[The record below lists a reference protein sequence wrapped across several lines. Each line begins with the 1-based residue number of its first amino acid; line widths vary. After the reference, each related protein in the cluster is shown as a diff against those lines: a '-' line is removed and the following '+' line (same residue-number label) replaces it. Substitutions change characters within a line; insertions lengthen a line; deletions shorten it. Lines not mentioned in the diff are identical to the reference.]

1 MNYSIFS
8 TLARTAIQKA
18 HTLATQ
24 GMYIAIEPQLMMVA
38 IVQVDKDLVFYL
50 LNHMGVD
57 RNQFC
62 MSVGE
67 SVSAIPN
74 TPNSV
79 PDISATLQQVF
90 EKSTTIATRRNSNFV
105 TLEHIVAAFRETDNA
120 VSAIM
125 ERFGITKEKIN
136 LALNAY
142 GNSGS
147 QAQTTDSTDNHT
159 ESRTENAPLRHL
171 NKYAQN
177 LHASAENGDI
187 EPAIGRDIEIRR
199 ALQIL
204 TRKSK
209 NNPILVGPPGTGKT
223 AIIEGLAHRILR
235 GDVPEEMRS
244 LRLYALDF
252 TLLVAGASMQG
263 EFEERLTK
271 IIDEVKADPNIV
283 LFIDEIHLLI
293 GAGQSHGAMDAANIL
308 KPALARG
315 EIKVIGA
322 TTNEEYRKY
331 VESDKAFARR
341 FQKVIVDEPD
351 LESSITIMRGIKSR
365 YESHHRIKILDEA
378 VVAAVHLS
386 HRYITDRFL
395 PDKAIDLIDEAASR
409 MRVEHTSVPQEL
421 DDLTRLIRN
430 KEMEKESLLQ
440 DEFEHDLSELEHEI
454 TNLKEQERTMYA
466 KWQNER
472 NHLEQIHRLREQK
485 ETLETQREN
494 ERAIGHYTE
503 AVALEHQI
511 SSINQALEQQ
521 LNEIEEDSS
530 LLKYALDEDDIRR
543 VVTLWTG
550 IPVEK
555 LKEDDTTK
563 LLHLEDI
570 LTNTIKGQ
578 DEAVR
583 VVSNAIRRNRMGF
596 SDANKPIASFLFLGT
611 TGVGKTELAK
621 AIAEYLFNS
630 RDMIVRIDMSEYQQ
644 EHSVS
649 RLFGAPPGYVGY
661 DQGGQLTEAVR
672 RKPYSVV
679 LLDEIEKAHSKV
691 FETFLQVLDDG
702 RMTDGQGNLVDFR
715 NTIIVM
721 TSNFGANVLANHF
734 LNPDS
739 TTDEEML
746 KTQLLSML
754 KERISPEFVNRLN
767 DIVLFRPLTM
777 QIITDIAKLQLANLK
792 NSMATRGVNII
803 FDDGVAL
810 KIAEFGYAP
819 EYGARPI
826 KRAIEEHIVNNLT
839 LKFLTSE
846 ISQDLPI
853 QISIENNDLK
863 FHNRIEF

>member
-1 MNYSIFS
+1 MNFSNFS

-24 GMYIAIEPQLMMVA
+24 GMCAAIEPQHMMVA

-62 MSVGE
+62 ISVGE
-67 SVSAIPN
+67 AVSALSSTTSAAPN
-74 TPNSV
+74 VSNS
-79 PDISATLQQVF
+79 LQQVF
-90 EKSTTIATRRNSNFV
+90 EKSTSIATRRNSSYV
-105 TLEHIVAAFRETDNA
+105 TLEHIFAAFYETNNA
-120 VSAIM
+120 IKGIM
-125 ERFGITKEKIN
+125 QQHGITKEKIN
-136 LALNAY
+136 LALDAY

-147 QAQTTDSTDNHT
+147 QAQPPVASTQ
-159 ESRTENAPLRHL
+159 EGENRSENTRYRHL
-171 NKYAQN
+171 KKYAQN
-177 LHASAENGDI
+177 LNKLAENGEI

-209 NNPILVGPPGTGKT
+209 NNPIFVGPPGTGKT
-223 AIIEGLAHRILR
+223 AIVEGLAHRILR
-235 GDVPEEMRS
+235 GDVPEEMRA

-271 IIDEVKADPNIV
+271 IIDEVKSDPNIV

-351 LESSITIMRGIKSR
+351 IESSITIMRGIKSR

-386 HRYITDRFL
+386 QRYITDRFL

-421 DDLTRLIRN
+421 DDLTRLIRT

-440 DEFEHDLSELEHEI
+440 DDFEHDLTNLEHEI

-472 NHLEQIHRLREQK
+472 RHLEQIHRLREQK
-485 ETLETQREN
+485 ENLETQRET
-494 ERAIGHYTE
+494 ERSIGHYSE
-503 AVALEHQI
+503 AVAIEHQI
-511 SSINQALEQQ
+511 SVIERSLEQKIG
-521 LNEIEEDSS
+521 EIEEESS

-543 VVTLWTG
+543 VITLWTG

-555 LKEDDTTK
+555 LKEDDSTK
-563 LLHLEDI
+563 LLHLEQI
-570 LTNTIKGQ
+570 LTNTVKGQ
-578 DEAVR
+578 EEAVH

-621 AIAEYLFNS
+621 AIADYLFNS

-702 RMTDGQGNLVDFR
+702 RMTDGQGNVVDFR
-715 NTIIVM
+715 NTIIIM
-721 TSNFGANVLANHF
+721 TSNFGANILAEYF
-734 LNPDS
+734 LESSEVEQN
-739 TTDEEML
+739 EEELKERLLGML
-746 KTQLLSML
+746 KQ
-754 KERISPEFVNRLN
+754 RISPEFVNRLN

-777 QIITDIAKLQLANLK
+777 QIIKDITNLQLSKLAK
-792 NSMATRGVNII
+792 SMANRGIDVI
-803 FDDGVAL
+803 FDEDVTQ
-810 KIAEFGYAP
+810 KIAEIGYAP

-826 KRAIEEHIVNNLT
+826 KRAVEEHIVNKLT
-839 LKFLTSE
+839 LKFLTGE
-846 ISQDLPI
+846 INQNQPI
-853 QISIENNDLK
+853 QISIENNELK
-863 FHNRIEF
+863 ILNRI

>member
-1 MNYSIFS
+1 MNYSNFS

-18 HTLATQ
+18 HALATQ
-24 GMYIAIEPQLMMVA
+24 GMYIAIEPQLMLVA
-38 IVQVDKDLVFYL
+38 IVQVDRDLVFYL

-57 RNQFC
+57 RNLFC
-62 MSVGE
+62 TSVGE
-67 SVSAIPN
+67 SVSTIPN
-74 TPNSV
+74 DPNSV
-79 PDISATLQQVF
+79 PNISSSLQQVF
-90 EKSTTIATRRNSNFV
+90 EKSSAIASRRNSNFV
-105 TLEHIVAAFRETDNA
+105 TLEHIFAAFRETNNTVCD
-120 VSAIM
+120 IM
-125 ERFGITKEKIN
+125 QHYGITKEKIN
-136 LALNAY
+136 LALDAY

-147 QAQTTDSTDNHT
+147 QAQTTNPSSNQTAN
-159 ESRTENAPLRHL
+159 RAENARLRHL
-171 NKYAQN
+171 KKYAQDF
-177 LHASAENGDI
+177 HAQAENGEI
-187 EPAIGRDIEIRR
+187 EPAIGRDVEIRR

-223 AIIEGLAHRILR
+223 AIVEGLAHRILR
-235 GDVPEEMRS
+235 GDVPDEMRS

-263 EFEERLTK
+263 EFEERITK
-271 IIDEVKADPNIV
+271 IIEEVKSDPNIV

-351 LESSITIMRGIKSR
+351 LESSVTIMRGIKSR

-472 NHLEQIHRLREQK
+472 THLERIHRLRVQK

-494 ERAIGHYTE
+494 ERAIGHYSE

-511 SSINQALEQQ
+511 SSTNQALEQQ
-521 LNEIEEDSS
+521 MNEIEEDSS

-563 LLHLEDI
+563 LLNLEDI
-570 LTNTIKGQ
+570 LTNTVKGQ

-679 LLDEIEKAHSKV
+679 LLDEIEKAHGKV

-715 NTIIVM
+715 NTIIIM
-721 TSNFGANVLANHF
+721 TSNFGANVLADHF
-734 LNPDS
+734 LTPGS

-754 KERISPEFVNRLN
+754 KEQISPEFVNRLN
-767 DIVLFRPLTM
+767 DIVLFRPLTKP
-777 QIITDIAKLQLANLK
+777 IITDIAKLQLANLK
-792 NSMATRGVNII
+792 SSMATREVNIN
-803 FDDGVAL
+803 FDDDVAL
-810 KIAEFGYAP
+810 KIAELGYAP

-839 LKFLTSE
+839 LKFLTGE
-846 ISQDLPI
+846 IKQNQQI
-853 QISIENNDLK
+853 QISIENNELK
-863 FHNRIEF
+863 FQNRN

>member
-1 MNYSIFS
+1 MNYSNFS

-18 HTLATQ
+18 HALATQ
-24 GMYIAIEPQLMMVA
+24 GTYIAIEPQLMLVA
-38 IVQVDKDLVFYL
+38 IVQVDRDLVFYL

-57 RNQFC
+57 RNLFC
-62 MSVGE
+62 TSVGE
-67 SVSAIPN
+67 SVSTIPN
-74 TPNSV
+74 DPNSV
-79 PDISATLQQVF
+79 PNISSSLQQVF
-90 EKSTTIATRRNSNFV
+90 EKSSAIASRRNSNFV
-105 TLEHIVAAFRETDNA
+105 TLEHIFAAFRETNNTVCD
-120 VSAIM
+120 IM
-125 ERFGITKEKIN
+125 QHYGITKEKIN
-136 LALNAY
+136 LALDAY

-147 QAQTTDSTDNHT
+147 QAQTTNPSSNQTAN
-159 ESRTENAPLRHL
+159 RAENARLRHL
-171 NKYAQN
+171 KKYAQDF
-177 LHASAENGDI
+177 HAQAENGEI
-187 EPAIGRDIEIRR
+187 EPAIGRDVEIRR

-223 AIIEGLAHRILR
+223 AIVEGLAHRILR
-235 GDVPEEMRS
+235 GDVPDEMRS

-271 IIDEVKADPNIV
+271 IIEEVKSDPNIV

-351 LESSITIMRGIKSR
+351 LESSVTIMRGIKSR

-472 NHLEQIHRLREQK
+472 THLERIHRLRVQK
-485 ETLETQREN
+485 ETLEIQREN
-494 ERAIGHYTE
+494 ERAIGHYSE

-511 SSINQALEQQ
+511 SSTNQALEQQ
-521 LNEIEEDSS
+521 MNEIEEDSS

-563 LLHLEDI
+563 LLNLEDI
-570 LTNTIKGQ
+570 LTNTVKGQ

-679 LLDEIEKAHSKV
+679 LLDEIEKAHGKV
-691 FETFLQVLDDG
+691 FETFLRVLDDG

-715 NTIIVM
+715 NTIIIM
-721 TSNFGANVLANHF
+721 TSNFGANVLADHF
-734 LNPDS
+734 LTPGS

-754 KERISPEFVNRLN
+754 KEQISPEFVNRLN
-767 DIVLFRPLTM
+767 DIVLFRPLTKP
-777 QIITDIAKLQLANLK
+777 IITDIAKLQLANLK
-792 NSMATRGVNII
+792 SSMATREVNIN
-803 FDDGVAL
+803 FDDDVAL
-810 KIAEFGYAP
+810 KIAELGYAP

-839 LKFLTSE
+839 LKFLTGE
-846 ISQDLPI
+846 IKQNQQI
-853 QISIENNDLK
+853 QISIENNELK
-863 FHNRIEF
+863 FQNRN

>member
-1 MNYSIFS
+1 MNYSNFS

-18 HTLATQ
+18 HALATQ
-24 GMYIAIEPQLMMVA
+24 GMYIAIEPQLMLVA
-38 IVQVDKDLVFYL
+38 IVQVDRDLVFYL

-57 RNQFC
+57 RNLFC
-62 MSVGE
+62 TSVGE
-67 SVSAIPN
+67 SVSTIPN
-74 TPNSV
+74 DPNSV
-79 PDISATLQQVF
+79 PNISSSLQQVF
-90 EKSTTIATRRNSNFV
+90 EKSSAIASRRNSNFV
-105 TLEHIVAAFRETDNA
+105 TLEHIFAAFRETNNTVCD
-120 VSAIM
+120 IM
-125 ERFGITKEKIN
+125 QHYGITKEKIN
-136 LALNAY
+136 LALDAY

-147 QAQTTDSTDNHT
+147 QAQTTNPSSNQTAN
-159 ESRTENAPLRHL
+159 RAENVRLRHL
-171 NKYAQN
+171 KKYAQDF
-177 LHASAENGDI
+177 HAQAENGEI
-187 EPAIGRDIEIRR
+187 EPAIGRDVEIRR

-223 AIIEGLAHRILR
+223 AIVEGLAHRILR
-235 GDVPEEMRS
+235 GDVPDEMRS

-252 TLLVAGASMQG
+252 TLLVAGANMQG

-271 IIDEVKADPNIV
+271 IIEEVKSDPNIV

-351 LESSITIMRGIKSR
+351 LESSVTIMRGIKSR

-472 NHLEQIHRLREQK
+472 THLERIHRLRVQK

-494 ERAIGHYTE
+494 ERAIGHYSE

-521 LNEIEEDSS
+521 MNEIEEDSS

-563 LLHLEDI
+563 LLNLEDI
-570 LTNTIKGQ
+570 LTNTVKGQ

-679 LLDEIEKAHSKV
+679 LLDEIEKAHGKV

-715 NTIIVM
+715 NTIIIM
-721 TSNFGANVLANHF
+721 TSNFGANVLADHF
-734 LNPDS
+734 LTPGS

-754 KERISPEFVNRLN
+754 KEQISPEFVNRLN
-767 DIVLFRPLTM
+767 DIVLFRPLTKP
-777 QIITDIAKLQLANLK
+777 IITDIAKLQLANLK
-792 NSMATRGVNII
+792 SSMATREVNIN
-803 FDDGVAL
+803 FDDDVAL
-810 KIAEFGYAP
+810 KIAELGYAP

-839 LKFLTSE
+839 LKFLTGE
-846 ISQDLPI
+846 IKQNQQI
-853 QISIENNDLK
+853 QISIENNELK
-863 FHNRIEF
+863 FQNRN

>member
-1 MNYSIFS
+1 M
-8 TLARTAIQKA
+8 
-18 HTLATQ
+18 
-24 GMYIAIEPQLMMVA
+24 
-38 IVQVDKDLVFYL
+38 
-50 LNHMGVD
+50 
-57 RNQFC
+57 
-62 MSVGE
+62 
-67 SVSAIPN
+67 
-74 TPNSV
+74 
-79 PDISATLQQVF
+79 
-90 EKSTTIATRRNSNFV
+90 
-105 TLEHIVAAFRETDNA
+105 
-120 VSAIM
+120 
-125 ERFGITKEKIN
+125 
-136 LALNAY
+136 
-142 GNSGS
+142 
-147 QAQTTDSTDNHT
+147 
-159 ESRTENAPLRHL
+159 
-171 NKYAQN
+171 
-177 LHASAENGDI
+177 
-187 EPAIGRDIEIRR
+187 
-199 ALQIL
+199 
-204 TRKSK
+204 
-209 NNPILVGPPGTGKT
+209 
-223 AIIEGLAHRILR
+223 
-235 GDVPEEMRS
+235 
-244 LRLYALDF
+244 
-252 TLLVAGASMQG
+252 
-263 EFEERLTK
+263 TK
-271 IIDEVKADPNIV
+271 IIDEVKSDPNIV

-351 LESSITIMRGIKSR
+351 IESSITIMRGIKSR

-386 HRYITDRFL
+386 QRYITDRFL

-421 DDLTRLIRN
+421 DDLTRLIRT

-440 DEFEHDLSELEHEI
+440 DDFEHDLTNLEHEI

-472 NHLEQIHRLREQK
+472 RHLEQIHRLREQK
-485 ETLETQREN
+485 ENLETQRET
-494 ERAIGHYTE
+494 ERSIGHYSE
-503 AVALEHQI
+503 AVAIEHQI
-511 SSINQALEQQ
+511 SVIERSLEQKIG
-521 LNEIEEDSS
+521 EIEEESS

-543 VVTLWTG
+543 VITLWTG

-555 LKEDDTTK
+555 LKEDDSTK
-563 LLHLEDI
+563 LLHLEQI
-570 LTNTIKGQ
+570 LTDTVKGQ
-578 DEAVR
+578 EEAVH

-621 AIAEYLFNS
+621 AIADYLFNS

-702 RMTDGQGNLVDFR
+702 RMTDGQGNVVDFR
-715 NTIIVM
+715 NTIIIM
-721 TSNFGANVLANHF
+721 TSNFGANILAEYF
-734 LNPDS
+734 LESSEVEQN
-739 TTDEEML
+739 EEELKERLLGML
-746 KTQLLSML
+746 KQ
-754 KERISPEFVNRLN
+754 RISPEFVNRLN

-777 QIITDIAKLQLANLK
+777 QIIKDITNLQLSKLAK
-792 NSMATRGVNII
+792 SMANRGIDVI
-803 FDDGVAL
+803 FDEDVTQ
-810 KIAEFGYAP
+810 KIAEIGYAP

-826 KRAIEEHIVNNLT
+826 KRAIEEQIINNLT
-839 LKFLTSE
+839 LRFLSGE
-846 ISQDLPI
+846 LKQSMPINIST
-853 QISIENNDLK
+853 ENNELK
-863 FHNRIEF
+863 FQNLNC

>member
-1 MNYSIFS
+1 MNYSNFS

-18 HTLATQ
+18 HALATQ
-24 GMYIAIEPQLMMVA
+24 GMYIAIEPQLMLVA
-38 IVQVDKDLVFYL
+38 IVQVDRDLVFYL

-57 RNQFC
+57 RNLFC
-62 MSVGE
+62 TSVGE
-67 SVSAIPN
+67 SVSTIPN
-74 TPNSV
+74 DPNSV
-79 PDISATLQQVF
+79 PNISSSLQQVF
-90 EKSTTIATRRNSNFV
+90 EKSSAIASRRNSNFV
-105 TLEHIVAAFRETDNA
+105 TLEHIFAAFRETNNTVCD
-120 VSAIM
+120 IM
-125 ERFGITKEKIN
+125 QHYGITNEKIN
-136 LALNAY
+136 LALDAY

-147 QAQTTDSTDNHT
+147 QAQTTNPSSNQTAN
-159 ESRTENAPLRHL
+159 RAENARLRHL
-171 NKYAQN
+171 KKYAQDF
-177 LHASAENGDI
+177 HAQAENGEI
-187 EPAIGRDIEIRR
+187 EPAIGRDVEIRR

-223 AIIEGLAHRILR
+223 AIVEGLAHRILR
-235 GDVPEEMRS
+235 GDVPDEMRS

-271 IIDEVKADPNIV
+271 IIEEVKSDPNIV

-351 LESSITIMRGIKSR
+351 LESSVTIMRGIKSR

-472 NHLEQIHRLREQK
+472 THLERIHRLRVQK

-494 ERAIGHYTE
+494 ERAIGHYSE

-511 SSINQALEQQ
+511 SSTNQALEQQ
-521 LNEIEEDSS
+521 MNEIEEDSS

-563 LLHLEDI
+563 LLNLEDI
-570 LTNTIKGQ
+570 LTNTVKGQ

-679 LLDEIEKAHSKV
+679 LLDEIEKAHGKV

-715 NTIIVM
+715 NTIIIM
-721 TSNFGANVLANHF
+721 TSNFGANVLADHF
-734 LNPDS
+734 LTPGS

-754 KERISPEFVNRLN
+754 KEQISPEFVNRLN
-767 DIVLFRPLTM
+767 DIVLFRPLTKP
-777 QIITDIAKLQLANLK
+777 IITDIAKLQLANLK
-792 NSMATRGVNII
+792 SSMATREVNIN
-803 FDDGVAL
+803 FDDDVAL
-810 KIAEFGYAP
+810 KIAELGYAP

-839 LKFLTSE
+839 LKFLTGE
-846 ISQDLPI
+846 IKQNQQI
-853 QISIENNDLK
+853 QISIENNELK
-863 FHNRIEF
+863 FQNRN

>member
-1 MNYSIFS
+1 MNYSNFS

-18 HTLATQ
+18 YALATQ
-24 GMYIAIEPQLMMVA
+24 GMYIAIEPQLMLVA
-38 IVQVDKDLVFYL
+38 IVQVDRDLVFYL

-57 RNQFC
+57 RNLFC
-62 MSVGE
+62 TSVGE
-67 SVSAIPN
+67 SVSTIPN
-74 TPNSV
+74 DSNSV
-79 PDISATLQQVF
+79 PNISSSLQQVF
-90 EKSTTIATRRNSNFV
+90 EKSSAIASRRNSNFV
-105 TLEHIVAAFRETDNA
+105 TLEHIFAAFRETNNTVCD
-120 VSAIM
+120 IM
-125 ERFGITKEKIN
+125 QHYGITKEKIN
-136 LALNAY
+136 LALDAY

-147 QAQTTDSTDNHT
+147 QAQTTNPSSNQTAN
-159 ESRTENAPLRHL
+159 RAENARLRHL
-171 NKYAQN
+171 KKYAQDF
-177 LHASAENGDI
+177 HAQAENGEI
-187 EPAIGRDIEIRR
+187 EPAIGRDVEIRR

-223 AIIEGLAHRILR
+223 AIVEGLAHRILR
-235 GDVPEEMRS
+235 GDVPDEMRS

-271 IIDEVKADPNIV
+271 IIEEVKSDPNIV

-351 LESSITIMRGIKSR
+351 LESSVTIMRGIKSR

-472 NHLEQIHRLREQK
+472 THLERIHRLRVQK
-485 ETLETQREN
+485 ETLEIQREN
-494 ERAIGHYTE
+494 ERAIGHYSE

-511 SSINQALEQQ
+511 SSTNQALEQQ
-521 LNEIEEDSS
+521 MNEIEEDSS

-563 LLHLEDI
+563 LLNLEDI
-570 LTNTIKGQ
+570 LTNTVKGQ

-679 LLDEIEKAHSKV
+679 LLDEIEKAHGKV

-715 NTIIVM
+715 NTIIIM
-721 TSNFGANVLANHF
+721 TSNFGANVLADHF
-734 LNPDS
+734 LTPGS
-739 TTDEEML
+739 TTDEEIL

-754 KERISPEFVNRLN
+754 KEQISPEFVNRLN
-767 DIVLFRPLTM
+767 DIVLFRPLTKP
-777 QIITDIAKLQLANLK
+777 IITDIAKLQLANLK
-792 NSMATRGVNII
+792 SSMATREVNIN
-803 FDDGVAL
+803 FDDDVAL
-810 KIAEFGYAP
+810 KIAELGYAP

-839 LKFLTSE
+839 LKFLTGE
-846 ISQDLPI
+846 IKQNQQI
-853 QISIENNDLK
+853 QISIENNELK
-863 FHNRIEF
+863 FQNRN

>member
-1 MNYSIFS
+1 MNYSNFS

-18 HTLATQ
+18 HALATQ
-24 GMYIAIEPQLMMVA
+24 GMYIAIEPQLMLVA
-38 IVQVDKDLVFYL
+38 IVQVDRDLVFYL

-57 RNQFC
+57 RNLFC
-62 MSVGE
+62 TSVGE
-67 SVSAIPN
+67 SVSTIPN
-74 TPNSV
+74 DPNSV
-79 PDISATLQQVF
+79 PNISSSLQQVF
-90 EKSTTIATRRNSNFV
+90 EKSSAIASRRNSNFV
-105 TLEHIVAAFRETDNA
+105 TLEHIFAAFRETNNTVCD
-120 VSAIM
+120 IM
-125 ERFGITKEKIN
+125 QHYGITKEKIN
-136 LALNAY
+136 LALDAY

-147 QAQTTDSTDNHT
+147 QAQTTNPSSNQTAN
-159 ESRTENAPLRHL
+159 RAENARLRHL
-171 NKYAQN
+171 KKYAQDF
-177 LHASAENGDI
+177 HAQAENGEI
-187 EPAIGRDIEIRR
+187 EPAIGRDVEIRR

-223 AIIEGLAHRILR
+223 AIVEGLAHRILR
-235 GDVPEEMRS
+235 GDVPDEMRS

-271 IIDEVKADPNIV
+271 IIEEVKSDPNIV

-351 LESSITIMRGIKSR
+351 LESSVTIMRGIKSR

-472 NHLEQIHRLREQK
+472 THLERIHRLRVQK

-494 ERAIGHYTE
+494 ERAIGHYSE

-511 SSINQALEQQ
+511 SSTNQALEQQ
-521 LNEIEEDSS
+521 MNEIEEDSS

-563 LLHLEDI
+563 LLNLEDI
-570 LTNTIKGQ
+570 LTNTVKGQ

-679 LLDEIEKAHSKV
+679 LLDEIEKAHGKV

-715 NTIIVM
+715 NTIIIM
-721 TSNFGANVLANHF
+721 TSNFGANVLADHF
-734 LNPDS
+734 LPPGS

-754 KERISPEFVNRLN
+754 KEQISPEFVNRLN
-767 DIVLFRPLTM
+767 DIVLFRPLTKP
-777 QIITDIAKLQLANLK
+777 IITDIAKLQLANLK
-792 NSMATRGVNII
+792 SSMATREVNIN
-803 FDDGVAL
+803 FDDDVAL
-810 KIAEFGYAP
+810 KIAELGYAP

-839 LKFLTSE
+839 LKFLTGE
-846 ISQDLPI
+846 IKQNQQI
-853 QISIENNDLK
+853 QISIENNELK
-863 FHNRIEF
+863 FQNRN

>member
-1 MNYSIFS
+1 MNYSNFS

-18 HTLATQ
+18 HALATQ
-24 GMYIAIEPQLMMVA
+24 GMYIAIEPQLMLVA
-38 IVQVDKDLVFYL
+38 IVQVDRDLVFYL

-57 RNQFC
+57 RNLFC
-62 MSVGE
+62 TSVGE
-67 SVSAIPN
+67 SVSTIPN
-74 TPNSV
+74 DPNSV
-79 PDISATLQQVF
+79 PNISSSLQQVF
-90 EKSTTIATRRNSNFV
+90 EKSSAIASRRNSNFV
-105 TLEHIVAAFRETDNA
+105 TLEHIFAAFRETNNTVCD
-120 VSAIM
+120 IM
-125 ERFGITKEKIN
+125 QHYGITNEKIN
-136 LALNAY
+136 LALDAY

-147 QAQTTDSTDNHT
+147 QAQTTNPSSNQTANGA
-159 ESRTENAPLRHL
+159 ENARLRHL
-171 NKYAQN
+171 KKYAQDF
-177 LHASAENGDI
+177 HAQAENGEI
-187 EPAIGRDIEIRR
+187 EPAIGRDVEIRR

-223 AIIEGLAHRILR
+223 AIVEGLAHRILR
-235 GDVPEEMRS
+235 GDVPDEMRS

-271 IIDEVKADPNIV
+271 IIEEVKSDPNIV

-351 LESSITIMRGIKSR
+351 LESSVTIMRGIKSR

-409 MRVEHTSVPQEL
+409 MRVEHTSIPQEL

-472 NHLEQIHRLREQK
+472 THLERIHRLRVQK

-494 ERAIGHYTE
+494 ERAIGHYSE

-511 SSINQALEQQ
+511 SSTNQALEQQ
-521 LNEIEEDSS
+521 MNEIEEDSS

-563 LLHLEDI
+563 LLNLEDI
-570 LTNTIKGQ
+570 LTNTVKGQ

-679 LLDEIEKAHSKV
+679 LLDEIEKAHGKV

-715 NTIIVM
+715 NTIIIM
-721 TSNFGANVLANHF
+721 TSNFGANVLADHF
-734 LNPDS
+734 LTPGS

-754 KERISPEFVNRLN
+754 KEQISPEFVNRLN
-767 DIVLFRPLTM
+767 DIVLFRPLTKP
-777 QIITDIAKLQLANLK
+777 IITDIAKLQLANLK
-792 NSMATRGVNII
+792 SSMATREVNIN
-803 FDDGVAL
+803 FDDDVAL
-810 KIAEFGYAP
+810 KIAELGYAP

-839 LKFLTSE
+839 LKFLTGE
-846 ISQDLPI
+846 IKQNQQI
-853 QISIENNDLK
+853 QISIENNELK
-863 FHNRIEF
+863 FQNRN

>member
-1 MNYSIFS
+1 MNYSNFS

-24 GMYIAIEPQLMMVA
+24 GMYIAIEPQLMLVA
-38 IVQVDKDLVFYL
+38 IVQVDRDLVFYL

-57 RNQFC
+57 RNLFC
-62 MSVGE
+62 TSVGE
-67 SVSAIPN
+67 SVSTIPN
-74 TPNSV
+74 DPNSV
-79 PDISATLQQVF
+79 PNISSSLQQVF
-90 EKSTTIATRRNSNFV
+90 EKSSAIASRRNSNFV
-105 TLEHIVAAFRETDNA
+105 TLEHIFAAFRETNNTVCD
-120 VSAIM
+120 IM
-125 ERFGITKEKIN
+125 QHYGITKEKIN
-136 LALNAY
+136 LALDAY

-147 QAQTTDSTDNHT
+147 QAQTTNPSSNQTAN
-159 ESRTENAPLRHL
+159 RAENARLRHL
-171 NKYAQN
+171 KKYAQDF
-177 LHASAENGDI
+177 HAQAENGEI
-187 EPAIGRDIEIRR
+187 EPAIGRDVEIRR

-223 AIIEGLAHRILR
+223 AIVEGLAHRILR
-235 GDVPEEMRS
+235 GDVPDEMRS

-271 IIDEVKADPNIV
+271 IIEEVKSDPNIV

-351 LESSITIMRGIKSR
+351 LESSVTIMRGIKSR

-472 NHLEQIHRLREQK
+472 THLERIHRLRVQK

-494 ERAIGHYTE
+494 ERAIGHYSE

-511 SSINQALEQQ
+511 SSTNQALEQQ
-521 LNEIEEDSS
+521 MNEIEEDSS

-563 LLHLEDI
+563 LLNLEDI
-570 LTNTIKGQ
+570 LTNTVKGQ

-679 LLDEIEKAHSKV
+679 LLDEIEKAHGKV

-715 NTIIVM
+715 NTIIIM
-721 TSNFGANVLANHF
+721 TSNFGANVLADHF
-734 LNPDS
+734 LPPGS

-746 KTQLLSML
+746 KTQLLTML
-754 KERISPEFVNRLN
+754 KEQISPEFVNRLN
-767 DIVLFRPLTM
+767 DIVLFRPLTKP
-777 QIITDIAKLQLANLK
+777 IITDIAKLQLANLK
-792 NSMATRGVNII
+792 SSMATREVNIN
-803 FDDGVAL
+803 FDDDVAL
-810 KIAEFGYAP
+810 KIAELGYAP

-839 LKFLTSE
+839 LKFLTGE
-846 ISQDLPI
+846 IKQNQQI
-853 QISIENNDLK
+853 QISIENNELK
-863 FHNRIEF
+863 FQNRN

>member
-1 MNYSIFS
+1 MNYSNFS
-8 TLARTAIQKA
+8 TLAKTAIQKA
-18 HTLATQ
+18 HALATQ

-67 SVSAIPN
+67 STSTIPN
-74 TPNSV
+74 TPNTV

-90 EKSTTIATRRNSNFV
+90 EKSIIIANRRNSNFV
-105 TLEHIVAAFRETDNA
+105 TLEHIFAAFYETNNA
-120 VSAIM
+120 IKSIM
-125 ERFGITKEKIN
+125 QQHGITKEKIN
-136 LALNAY
+136 LALDAY

-147 QAQTTDSTDNHT
+147 QAQAPDT
-159 ESRTENAPLRHL
+159 NAHEAEDTNNRHRYL
-171 NKYAQN
+171 KKYAQN
-177 LHASAENGDI
+177 LNKLAENGEI
-187 EPAIGRDIEIRR
+187 EPTIGRDVEIRR

-223 AIIEGLAHRILR
+223 AIVEGLAHRILR

-271 IIDEVKADPNIV
+271 IIDEVKSDPNIV

-351 LESSITIMRGIKSR
+351 VESSITILRGIKSR

-386 HRYITDRFL
+386 QRYITDRFL

-421 DDLTRLIRN
+421 DDLTRLIRT

-440 DEFEHDLSELEHEI
+440 DDYDHDLSELENEI

-472 NHLEQIHRLREQK
+472 RHLEQIHRLREQK
-485 ETLETQREN
+485 ENLETQREA
-494 ERAIGHYTE
+494 ERSIGHYSE
-503 AVALEHQI
+503 AVAIEHQI
-511 SSINQALEQQ
+511 SVVERSLEQKI
-521 LNEIEEDSS
+521 NEIEEESS

-555 LKEDDTTK
+555 LKEDDSTK
-563 LLHLEDI
+563 LLHLEQI
-570 LTNTIKGQ
+570 LTNTVKGQ
-578 DEAVR
+578 EEAVR

-721 TSNFGANVLANHF
+721 TSNFGANVLAEHF
-734 LNPDS
+734 LESNEVEMNED
-739 TTDEEML
+739 TLKEQLLGML
-746 KTQLLSML
+746 KQ
-754 KERISPEFVNRLN
+754 RISPEFVNRLN
-767 DIVLFRPLTM
+767 DIVLFRPLTK
-777 QIITDIAKLQLANLK
+777 QIITDIAKLQLSNFIK
-792 NSMATRGVNII
+792 NTTSRGIKI
-803 FDDGVAL
+803 TCEDEVAV
-810 KIAEFGYAP
+810 KIAEIGYAP

-826 KRAIEEHIVNNLT
+826 KRAIEEHIINSLT
-839 LKFLTSE
+839 LKFLSGE
-846 ISQDLPI
+846 LNQALPI
-853 QISIENNDLK
+853 NISIENNELK
-863 FHNRIEF
+863 FQNLN

>member
-1 MNYSIFS
+1 MNYSNFS

-18 HTLATQ
+18 HALATQ
-24 GMYIAIEPQLMMVA
+24 GMYIAIEPQLMLVA
-38 IVQVDKDLVFYL
+38 IVQVDRDLVFYL

-57 RNQFC
+57 RNLFC
-62 MSVGE
+62 TSVGE
-67 SVSAIPN
+67 SVSTIPN
-74 TPNSV
+74 DPNSV
-79 PDISATLQQVF
+79 PNISSSLQQVF
-90 EKSTTIATRRNSNFV
+90 EKSSAIASRRNSNFV
-105 TLEHIVAAFRETDNA
+105 TLEHIFAAFRETNNTVCD
-120 VSAIM
+120 IM
-125 ERFGITKEKIN
+125 QHYGITKEKIN
-136 LALNAY
+136 LALDAY

-147 QAQTTDSTDNHT
+147 QAQTTNPSSNQTAN
-159 ESRTENAPLRHL
+159 RAENARLRHL
-171 NKYAQN
+171 KKYAQDF
-177 LHASAENGDI
+177 HAQAENGEI
-187 EPAIGRDIEIRR
+187 EPAIGRDVEIRR

-223 AIIEGLAHRILR
+223 AIVEGLAHRILR
-235 GDVPEEMRS
+235 GDVPDEMRS

-271 IIDEVKADPNIV
+271 IIEEVKSDPNIV

-351 LESSITIMRGIKSR
+351 LESSVTIMRGIKSR

-472 NHLEQIHRLREQK
+472 THLERIHRLRVQK

-494 ERAIGHYTE
+494 ERAIGHYSE

-511 SSINQALEQQ
+511 SSTNQALEQQ
-521 LNEIEEDSS
+521 MNEIEEDSS

-563 LLHLEDI
+563 LLNLEDI
-570 LTNTIKGQ
+570 LTNTVKGQ

-679 LLDEIEKAHSKV
+679 LLDEIEKAHGKV

-715 NTIIVM
+715 NTIIIM
-721 TSNFGANVLANHF
+721 TSNFGANVLADHF
-734 LNPDS
+734 LTPGS

-754 KERISPEFVNRLN
+754 KEQISPEFVNRLN
-767 DIVLFRPLTM
+767 DIVLFRPLTKP
-777 QIITDIAKLQLANLK
+777 IITDIAKLQLANLK
-792 NSMATRGVNII
+792 SSMATREVNIN
-803 FDDGVAL
+803 FDDDVAL
-810 KIAEFGYAP
+810 KIAELGYAP

-839 LKFLTSE
+839 LQFLTGE
-846 ISQDLPI
+846 IKQNQQI
-853 QISIENNDLK
+853 QISIENNELK
-863 FHNRIEF
+863 FQNRN

>member
-1 MNYSIFS
+1 MNYSNFS
-8 TLARTAIQKA
+8 TLAKTAIQKA
-18 HTLATQ
+18 HALATQ

-67 SVSAIPN
+67 STSTIPN
-74 TPNSV
+74 TPNTV

-90 EKSTTIATRRNSNFV
+90 EKSIIIANRRNSNFV
-105 TLEHIVAAFRETDNA
+105 TLEHIFAAFYETNNA
-120 VSAIM
+120 IKSIM
-125 ERFGITKEKIN
+125 QQHGITKEKIN
-136 LALNAY
+136 LALDAY

-147 QAQTTDSTDNHT
+147 QAQAPDT
-159 ESRTENAPLRHL
+159 NAHEAEDTNNRHRYL
-171 NKYAQN
+171 KKYAQN
-177 LHASAENGDI
+177 LNKLAENGEI
-187 EPAIGRDIEIRR
+187 EPTIGRDVEIRR

-223 AIIEGLAHRILR
+223 AIVEGLAHRILR

-271 IIDEVKADPNIV
+271 IIDEVKSDPNIV

-351 LESSITIMRGIKSR
+351 VESSITILRGIKSR

-386 HRYITDRFL
+386 QRYITDRFL

-421 DDLTRLIRN
+421 DDLTRLIRT

-440 DEFEHDLSELEHEI
+440 DDYDHDLSELENEI

-472 NHLEQIHRLREQK
+472 RHLEQIHRLREQK
-485 ETLETQREN
+485 ENLETQREA
-494 ERAIGHYTE
+494 ERSIGHYSE
-503 AVALEHQI
+503 AVAIEHQI
-511 SSINQALEQQ
+511 SVVERSLEQKI
-521 LNEIEEDSS
+521 NEIEEESS

-555 LKEDDTTK
+555 LKEDDSTK
-563 LLHLEDI
+563 LLHLEQI
-570 LTNTIKGQ
+570 LTNTVKGQ
-578 DEAVR
+578 EEAVR

-721 TSNFGANVLANHF
+721 TSNFGANVLAEHF
-734 LNPDS
+734 LESNEVEMN
-739 TTDEEML
+739 EETLKEQLLGML
-746 KTQLLSML
+746 KQ
-754 KERISPEFVNRLN
+754 RISPEFVNRLN
-767 DIVLFRPLTM
+767 DIVLFRPLTK
-777 QIITDIAKLQLANLK
+777 QIITDIAKLQLSNFIK
-792 NSMATRGVNII
+792 NTTSRGIKI
-803 FDDGVAL
+803 TCEDEVAV
-810 KIAEFGYAP
+810 KIAEIGYAP

-826 KRAIEEHIVNNLT
+826 KRAIEEHIINSLT
-839 LKFLTSE
+839 LKFLSGE
-846 ISQDLPI
+846 LNQALPI
-853 QISIENNDLK
+853 NISIENNELK
-863 FHNRIEF
+863 FQNLN

>member
-1 MNYSIFS
+1 MNYSNFS

-18 HTLATQ
+18 HALATQ
-24 GMYIAIEPQLMMVA
+24 GMYIAIEPQLMLVA
-38 IVQVDKDLVFYL
+38 IVQVDRDLVFYL

-57 RNQFC
+57 RNLFC
-62 MSVGE
+62 TSVGE
-67 SVSAIPN
+67 SVSTIPN
-74 TPNSV
+74 DPNSV
-79 PDISATLQQVF
+79 PNISSSLQQVF
-90 EKSTTIATRRNSNFV
+90 EKSSAIASRRNSNFV
-105 TLEHIVAAFRETDNA
+105 TLEHIFAAFRETNNTVCD
-120 VSAIM
+120 IM
-125 ERFGITKEKIN
+125 QHYGITKEKIN
-136 LALNAY
+136 LALDAY

-147 QAQTTDSTDNHT
+147 QAQTTNPSSNQTAN
-159 ESRTENAPLRHL
+159 RAENARLRHL
-171 NKYAQN
+171 KKYAQDF
-177 LHASAENGDI
+177 HAQAENGEI
-187 EPAIGRDIEIRR
+187 EPAIGRDVEIRR

-223 AIIEGLAHRILR
+223 AIVEGLAHRILR
-235 GDVPEEMRS
+235 GDVPDEMRS

-271 IIDEVKADPNIV
+271 IIEEVKSDPNIV

-351 LESSITIMRGIKSR
+351 LESSVTIMRGIKSR

-472 NHLEQIHRLREQK
+472 THLERIHRLRVQK

-494 ERAIGHYTE
+494 ERAIGHYSE

-511 SSINQALEQQ
+511 SSTNQALEQQ
-521 LNEIEEDSS
+521 MNEIEEDSS

-563 LLHLEDI
+563 LLNLEDI
-570 LTNTIKGQ
+570 LTNTVKGQ

-679 LLDEIEKAHSKV
+679 LLDEIEKAHGKV

-715 NTIIVM
+715 NTIIIM
-721 TSNFGANVLANHF
+721 TSNFGANVLADHF
-734 LNPDS
+734 LTPGS

-754 KERISPEFVNRLN
+754 KEQISPEFVNRLN
-767 DIVLFRPLTM
+767 DIVLFRPLTKP
-777 QIITDIAKLQLANLK
+777 IITDIAKLQLANLK
-792 NSMATRGVNII
+792 SSMATREVNIN
-803 FDDGVAL
+803 FDDDVAL
-810 KIAEFGYAP
+810 KIAELGYAP

-839 LKFLTSE
+839 LKFLTGE
-846 ISQDLPI
+846 IKQNQQI
-853 QISIENNDLK
+853 QISIENNELK
-863 FHNRIEF
+863 FQNRN

>member
-1 MNYSIFS
+1 MNYSNFS

-18 HTLATQ
+18 HALATQ
-24 GMYIAIEPQLMMVA
+24 GMYIAIEPQLMLVA
-38 IVQVDKDLVFYL
+38 IVQVDRDLVFYL

-57 RNQFC
+57 RNLFC
-62 MSVGE
+62 TSVGE
-67 SVSAIPN
+67 SVSTIPN
-74 TPNSV
+74 DPNSV
-79 PDISATLQQVF
+79 PNISSSLQQVF
-90 EKSTTIATRRNSNFV
+90 EKSSAIASRRNSNFV
-105 TLEHIVAAFRETDNA
+105 TLEHIFAAFRETNNTVCD
-120 VSAIM
+120 IM
-125 ERFGITKEKIN
+125 QHYGITKEKIN
-136 LALNAY
+136 LALDAY

-147 QAQTTDSTDNHT
+147 QAQTTNPSSNQTAN
-159 ESRTENAPLRHL
+159 RAENARLRHL
-171 NKYAQN
+171 KKYAQDF
-177 LHASAENGDI
+177 HAQAENGEI
-187 EPAIGRDIEIRR
+187 EPAIGRDVEIRR

-223 AIIEGLAHRILR
+223 AIVEGLAHRILR
-235 GDVPEEMRS
+235 GDVPDEMRS
-244 LRLYALDF
+244 LRLHALDF

-271 IIDEVKADPNIV
+271 IIEEVKSDPNIV

-351 LESSITIMRGIKSR
+351 LDSSVTIMRGIKSR
-365 YESHHRIKILDEA
+365 YESYHRIKILDEA

-386 HRYITDRFL
+386 HRYITNRFL

-440 DEFEHDLSELEHEI
+440 DEFEHDLSDLEHEI
-454 TNLKEQERTMYA
+454 TNLKEQERMMYA

-472 NHLEQIHRLREQK
+472 THLEQIHRLREQK

-494 ERAIGHYTE
+494 ERSIGHYSE
-503 AVALEHQI
+503 AVTIEHQI
-511 SSINQALEQQ
+511 SSIEHALEQQ
-521 LNEIEEDSS
+521 MSEIDEDSS

-570 LTNTIKGQ
+570 LKNTVKGQ

-715 NTIIVM
+715 NTIIIM

-810 KIAEFGYAP
+810 KIAELGYAP

-846 ISQDLPI
+846 ISQDQPI

-863 FHNRIEF
+863 VHNRIEF

>member
-1 MNYSIFS
+1 MNYSNFS

-18 HTLATQ
+18 HALATQ
-24 GMYIAIEPQLMMVA
+24 GMYIAIEPQLMLVA
-38 IVQVDKDLVFYL
+38 IVQVDRDLVFYL

-57 RNQFC
+57 RNLFC
-62 MSVGE
+62 TSVGE
-67 SVSAIPN
+67 SVSTIPN
-74 TPNSV
+74 DPNSV
-79 PDISATLQQVF
+79 PNISSSLQQVF
-90 EKSTTIATRRNSNFV
+90 EKSSAIASRRNSNFV
-105 TLEHIVAAFRETDNA
+105 TLEHIFAAFRETNNTVCD
-120 VSAIM
+120 IM
-125 ERFGITKEKIN
+125 QHYGITKEKIN
-136 LALNAY
+136 LALDAY

-147 QAQTTDSTDNHT
+147 QAQTTNPSSNQTAN
-159 ESRTENAPLRHL
+159 RAENARLRHL
-171 NKYAQN
+171 KKYAQDF
-177 LHASAENGDI
+177 HAQAENGEI
-187 EPAIGRDIEIRR
+187 EPAIGRDVEIRR

-223 AIIEGLAHRILR
+223 AIVEGLAHRILR
-235 GDVPEEMRS
+235 GDVPDEMRS

-271 IIDEVKADPNIV
+271 IIEEVKSDPNIV

-351 LESSITIMRGIKSR
+351 LESSVTIMRGIKSR

-472 NHLEQIHRLREQK
+472 THLERIHRLRVQK

-494 ERAIGHYTE
+494 ERAIGHYSE

-521 LNEIEEDSS
+521 MNEIEEDSS

-563 LLHLEDI
+563 LLNLEDI
-570 LTNTIKGQ
+570 LTNTVKGQ

-679 LLDEIEKAHSKV
+679 LLDEIEKAHGKV

-715 NTIIVM
+715 NTIIIM
-721 TSNFGANVLANHF
+721 TSNFGANVLADHF
-734 LNPDS
+734 LTPGS

-754 KERISPEFVNRLN
+754 KEQISPEFVNRLN
-767 DIVLFRPLTM
+767 DIVLFRPLTKP
-777 QIITDIAKLQLANLK
+777 IITDIAKLQLANLK
-792 NSMATRGVNII
+792 SSMATREVNIN
-803 FDDGVAL
+803 FDDDVAL
-810 KIAEFGYAP
+810 KIAELGYAP

-839 LKFLTSE
+839 LKFLTGE
-846 ISQDLPI
+846 IMQNQQI
-853 QISIENNDLK
+853 QISIENNELK
-863 FHNRIEF
+863 FQNRN

>member
-1 MNYSIFS
+1 
-8 TLARTAIQKA
+8 
-18 HTLATQ
+18 
-24 GMYIAIEPQLMMVA
+24 
-38 IVQVDKDLVFYL
+38 
-50 LNHMGVD
+50 
-57 RNQFC
+57 
-62 MSVGE
+62 
-67 SVSAIPN
+67 
-74 TPNSV
+74 
-79 PDISATLQQVF
+79 
-90 EKSTTIATRRNSNFV
+90 
-105 TLEHIVAAFRETDNA
+105 
-120 VSAIM
+120 
-125 ERFGITKEKIN
+125 
-136 LALNAY
+136 
-142 GNSGS
+142 
-147 QAQTTDSTDNHT
+147 
-159 ESRTENAPLRHL
+159 
-171 NKYAQN
+171 
-177 LHASAENGDI
+177 
-187 EPAIGRDIEIRR
+187 
-199 ALQIL
+199 
-204 TRKSK
+204 
-209 NNPILVGPPGTGKT
+209 
-223 AIIEGLAHRILR
+223 
-235 GDVPEEMRS
+235 
-244 LRLYALDF
+244 
-252 TLLVAGASMQG
+252 MQG

-271 IIDEVKADPNIV
+271 IIEEVKSDPNIV

-351 LESSITIMRGIKSR
+351 LESSVTIMRGIKSR

-472 NHLEQIHRLREQK
+472 THLERIHRLRVQK

-494 ERAIGHYTE
+494 ERAIGHYSE

-511 SSINQALEQQ
+511 SSTNQALEQQ
-521 LNEIEEDSS
+521 MNEIEEDSS
-530 LLKYALDEDDIRR
+530 LLKYASDEDDIRR

-563 LLHLEDI
+563 LLNLEDI
-570 LTNTIKGQ
+570 LTNTVKGQ

-679 LLDEIEKAHSKV
+679 LLDEIEKAHGKV

-715 NTIIVM
+715 NTIIIM
-721 TSNFGANVLANHF
+721 TSNFGANVLADHF
-734 LNPDS
+734 LPPGS

-746 KTQLLSML
+746 KTQLLTML
-754 KERISPEFVNRLN
+754 KEQISPEFVNRLN
-767 DIVLFRPLTM
+767 DIVLFRPLTKP
-777 QIITDIAKLQLANLK
+777 IITDIAKLQLANLK
-792 NSMATRGVNII
+792 SSMATREVNIN
-803 FDDGVAL
+803 FDDDVAL
-810 KIAEFGYAP
+810 KIAELGYAP

-839 LKFLTSE
+839 LKFLTGE
-846 ISQDLPI
+846 IKQNQQI
-853 QISIENNDLK
+853 QISIENNELK
-863 FHNRIEF
+863 FQNRN

>member
-159 ESRTENAPLRHL
+159 ESRTENAHFRHL

-177 LHASAENGDI
+177 LHAQAENGDI

-351 LESSITIMRGIKSR
+351 LESSVTIMRGIKSR

-472 NHLEQIHRLREQK
+472 THLEQIHKLREQK
-485 ETLETQREN
+485 ENLEAQREN
-494 ERAIGHYTE
+494 ERSIGHYSE

-511 SSINQALEQQ
+511 SSINQTLDQQ
-521 LNEIEEDSS
+521 MSEIEEDSS

-570 LTNTIKGQ
+570 LTNTVKGQ

-583 VVSNAIRRNRMGF
+583 IVSNAIRRNRMGF

-739 TTDEEML
+739 TIDEELL

-792 NSMATRGVNII
+792 NNMATRGVYIN
-803 FDDGVAL
+803 FDDDVAL
-810 KIAEFGYAP
+810 KIAELGYAP

-826 KRAIEEHIVNNLT
+826 KRAVEEHIVNKLT
-839 LKFLTSE
+839 LKFLTGE
-846 ISQDLPI
+846 INQNQPI
-853 QISIENNDLK
+853 QISIENNELK
-863 FHNRIEF
+863 ILNRI

>member
-1 MNYSIFS
+1 MNYSNFS

-24 GMYIAIEPQLMMVA
+24 GMYIAIEPQLMLVA
-38 IVQVDKDLVFYL
+38 IVQVDRDLVFYL

-57 RNQFC
+57 RNLFC
-62 MSVGE
+62 TSVGE
-67 SVSAIPN
+67 SVSTIPN
-74 TPNSV
+74 DPNSV
-79 PDISATLQQVF
+79 PNISSSLQQVF
-90 EKSTTIATRRNSNFV
+90 EKSSAIASRRNSNFV
-105 TLEHIVAAFRETDNA
+105 TLEHIFAAFRETNNTVCD
-120 VSAIM
+120 IM
-125 ERFGITKEKIN
+125 QHYGITKEKIN
-136 LALNAY
+136 LALDAY

-147 QAQTTDSTDNHT
+147 QAQTTNPSSNQTAN
-159 ESRTENAPLRHL
+159 RAENARLRHL
-171 NKYAQN
+171 KKYAQDF
-177 LHASAENGDI
+177 HAQAENGEI
-187 EPAIGRDIEIRR
+187 EPAIGRDVEIRR

-223 AIIEGLAHRILR
+223 AIVEGLAHRILR
-235 GDVPEEMRS
+235 GDVPDEMRS

-271 IIDEVKADPNIV
+271 IIEEVKSDPNIV

-351 LESSITIMRGIKSR
+351 LESSVTIMRGIKSR

-472 NHLEQIHRLREQK
+472 THLERIHRLRVQK

-494 ERAIGHYTE
+494 ERAIGHYSE

-511 SSINQALEQQ
+511 SSTNQALEQQ
-521 LNEIEEDSS
+521 MNEIEEDSS

-563 LLHLEDI
+563 LLNLEDI
-570 LTNTIKGQ
+570 LTNTVKGQ

-679 LLDEIEKAHSKV
+679 LLDEIEKAHGKV

-715 NTIIVM
+715 NTIIIM
-721 TSNFGANVLANHF
+721 TSNFGANVLADHF
-734 LNPDS
+734 LPPGS

-754 KERISPEFVNRLN
+754 KEQISPEFVNRLN
-767 DIVLFRPLTM
+767 DIVLFRPLTKP
-777 QIITDIAKLQLANLK
+777 IITDIAKLQLANLK
-792 NSMATRGVNII
+792 SSMATREVNIN
-803 FDDGVAL
+803 FDDDVAL
-810 KIAEFGYAP
+810 KIAELGYAP

-839 LKFLTSE
+839 LKFLTGE
-846 ISQDLPI
+846 IKQNQQI
-853 QISIENNDLK
+853 QISIENNELK
-863 FHNRIEF
+863 FQNRN

>member
-1 MNYSIFS
+1 MNYSNFS

-24 GMYIAIEPQLMMVA
+24 GMYIAIEPQLMLVA
-38 IVQVDKDLVFYL
+38 IVQVDRDLVFYL

-57 RNQFC
+57 RNLFC
-62 MSVGE
+62 TSVGE
-67 SVSAIPN
+67 SVSTIPN
-74 TPNSV
+74 DPNSV
-79 PDISATLQQVF
+79 PNISSSLQQVF
-90 EKSTTIATRRNSNFV
+90 EKSSAIASRRNSNFV
-105 TLEHIVAAFRETDNA
+105 TLEHIFAAFRETNNTVCD
-120 VSAIM
+120 IM
-125 ERFGITKEKIN
+125 QHYGITKEKIN
-136 LALNAY
+136 LALDAY

-147 QAQTTDSTDNHT
+147 QAQTTNPSSNQTAN
-159 ESRTENAPLRHL
+159 RAENARLRHL
-171 NKYAQN
+171 KKYAQDF
-177 LHASAENGDI
+177 HAQAENGEI
-187 EPAIGRDIEIRR
+187 EPAIGRDVEIRR

-223 AIIEGLAHRILR
+223 AIVEGLAHRILR
-235 GDVPEEMRS
+235 GDVPDEMRS

-271 IIDEVKADPNIV
+271 IIEEVKSDPNIV

-341 FQKVIVDEPD
+341 FQKVIVYEPD
-351 LESSITIMRGIKSR
+351 LESSVTIMRGIKSR

-472 NHLEQIHRLREQK
+472 THLERIHRLRVQK

-494 ERAIGHYTE
+494 ERAIGHYSE

-511 SSINQALEQQ
+511 SSTNQALEQQ
-521 LNEIEEDSS
+521 MNEIEEDSS

-563 LLHLEDI
+563 LLNLEDI
-570 LTNTIKGQ
+570 LTNTVKGQ

-679 LLDEIEKAHSKV
+679 LLDEIEKAHGKV

-715 NTIIVM
+715 NTIIIM
-721 TSNFGANVLANHF
+721 TSNFGANVLADHF
-734 LNPDS
+734 LPPGS

-746 KTQLLSML
+746 KTQLLTML
-754 KERISPEFVNRLN
+754 KEQISPEFVNRLN
-767 DIVLFRPLTM
+767 DIVLFRPLTKP
-777 QIITDIAKLQLANLK
+777 IITDIAKLQLANLK
-792 NSMATRGVNII
+792 SSMATREVNIN
-803 FDDGVAL
+803 FDDDVAL
-810 KIAEFGYAP
+810 KIAELGYAP

-839 LKFLTSE
+839 LKFLTGE
-846 ISQDLPI
+846 IKQNQQI
-853 QISIENNDLK
+853 QISIENNELK
-863 FHNRIEF
+863 FQNRN

>member
-1 MNYSIFS
+1 MNYSNFS

-24 GMYIAIEPQLMMVA
+24 GMYIAIEPQLMLVA
-38 IVQVDKDLVFYL
+38 IVQVDRDLVFYL

-57 RNQFC
+57 RNLFC
-62 MSVGE
+62 TSVGE
-67 SVSAIPN
+67 SVSTIPN
-74 TPNSV
+74 DPNSV
-79 PDISATLQQVF
+79 PNISSSLQQVF
-90 EKSTTIATRRNSNFV
+90 EKSSAIASRRNSNFV
-105 TLEHIVAAFRETDNA
+105 TLEHIFAAFRETNNTVCD
-120 VSAIM
+120 IM
-125 ERFGITKEKIN
+125 QHYGITKEKIN
-136 LALNAY
+136 LALDAY

-147 QAQTTDSTDNHT
+147 QAQTTNPSSNQTAN
-159 ESRTENAPLRHL
+159 RAENARLRHL
-171 NKYAQN
+171 KKYAQDF
-177 LHASAENGDI
+177 HAQAENGEI
-187 EPAIGRDIEIRR
+187 EPAIGRDVEIRR

-223 AIIEGLAHRILR
+223 AIVEGLAHRILR
-235 GDVPEEMRS
+235 GDVPDEMRS

-271 IIDEVKADPNIV
+271 IIEEVKSDPNIV

-351 LESSITIMRGIKSR
+351 LESSVTIMRGIKSR
-365 YESHHRIKILDEA
+365 YENHHRIKILDEA

-466 KWQNER
+466 NWQNER
-472 NHLEQIHRLREQK
+472 THLERIHRLRVQK

-494 ERAIGHYTE
+494 ERAIGHYSE

-511 SSINQALEQQ
+511 SSTNQALEQQ
-521 LNEIEEDSS
+521 MNEIEEDSS

-563 LLHLEDI
+563 LLNLEDI
-570 LTNTIKGQ
+570 LTNTVKGQ

-679 LLDEIEKAHSKV
+679 LLDEIEKAHGKV

-715 NTIIVM
+715 NTIIIM
-721 TSNFGANVLANHF
+721 TSNFGANVLADHF
-734 LNPDS
+734 LPPGS

-754 KERISPEFVNRLN
+754 KEQISPEFVNRLN
-767 DIVLFRPLTM
+767 DIVLFRPLTKP
-777 QIITDIAKLQLANLK
+777 IITDIAKLQLANLK
-792 NSMATRGVNII
+792 SSMATREVNIN
-803 FDDGVAL
+803 FDDDVAL
-810 KIAEFGYAP
+810 KIAELGYAP

-839 LKFLTSE
+839 LKFLTGE
-846 ISQDLPI
+846 IKQNQQI
-853 QISIENNDLK
+853 QISIENNELK
-863 FHNRIEF
+863 FQNRN

>member
-1 MNYSIFS
+1 MNYSNFS

-18 HTLATQ
+18 HALATQ
-24 GMYIAIEPQLMMVA
+24 GMYIAIEPQLMLVA
-38 IVQVDKDLVFYL
+38 IVQVDRDLVFYL

-57 RNQFC
+57 RNLFC
-62 MSVGE
+62 TSVGE
-67 SVSAIPN
+67 SVSTIPN
-74 TPNSV
+74 DPNSV
-79 PDISATLQQVF
+79 PNISSSLQQVF
-90 EKSTTIATRRNSNFV
+90 EKSSAIASRRNSNFV
-105 TLEHIVAAFRETDNA
+105 TLEHIFAAFRETNNTVCD
-120 VSAIM
+120 IM
-125 ERFGITKEKIN
+125 QHYGITKEKIN
-136 LALNAY
+136 LALDAY

-147 QAQTTDSTDNHT
+147 QAQTTYPSSNQTAN
-159 ESRTENAPLRHL
+159 RAENARLRHL
-171 NKYAQN
+171 KKYAQDF
-177 LHASAENGDI
+177 HAQAENGEI
-187 EPAIGRDIEIRR
+187 EPAIGRDVEIRR

-223 AIIEGLAHRILR
+223 AIVEGLAHRILR
-235 GDVPEEMRS
+235 GDVPDEMRS

-271 IIDEVKADPNIV
+271 IIEEVKSDPNIV

-351 LESSITIMRGIKSR
+351 LESSVTIMRGIKSR

-472 NHLEQIHRLREQK
+472 THLERIHRLRVQK

-494 ERAIGHYTE
+494 ERAIGHYSE

-511 SSINQALEQQ
+511 SSTNQALEQQ
-521 LNEIEEDSS
+521 MNEIEEDSS

-563 LLHLEDI
+563 LLNLEDI
-570 LTNTIKGQ
+570 LTNTVKGQ

-630 RDMIVRIDMSEYQQ
+630 RNMIVRIDMSEYQQ

-679 LLDEIEKAHSKV
+679 LLDEIEKAHGKV

-715 NTIIVM
+715 NTIIIM
-721 TSNFGANVLANHF
+721 TSNFGANVLADHF
-734 LNPDS
+734 LTPGS

-754 KERISPEFVNRLN
+754 KEQISPEFVNRLN
-767 DIVLFRPLTM
+767 DIVLFRPLTKP
-777 QIITDIAKLQLANLK
+777 IITDIAKLQLANLK
-792 NSMATRGVNII
+792 SSMATREVNIN
-803 FDDGVAL
+803 FDDDVAL
-810 KIAEFGYAP
+810 KIAELGYAP

-839 LKFLTSE
+839 LKFLTGE
-846 ISQDLPI
+846 IKQNQQI
-853 QISIENNDLK
+853 QISIENNELK
-863 FHNRIEF
+863 FQNRN

>member
-1 MNYSIFS
+1 MNYSNFS

-18 HTLATQ
+18 HALATQ
-24 GMYIAIEPQLMMVA
+24 GMYIAIEPQLMLVA
-38 IVQVDKDLVFYL
+38 IVQVDRDLVFYL

-57 RNQFC
+57 RNLFC
-62 MSVGE
+62 TSVGE
-67 SVSAIPN
+67 SVSTIPN
-74 TPNSV
+74 DSNSV
-79 PDISATLQQVF
+79 PNISSSLQQVF
-90 EKSTTIATRRNSNFV
+90 EKSSAIASRRNSNFV
-105 TLEHIVAAFRETDNA
+105 TLEHIFAAFRETNNTVCD
-120 VSAIM
+120 IM
-125 ERFGITKEKIN
+125 QHYGITKEKIN
-136 LALNAY
+136 LALDAY

-147 QAQTTDSTDNHT
+147 QAQTTNPSSNQTAN
-159 ESRTENAPLRHL
+159 RAENARLRHL
-171 NKYAQN
+171 KKYAQDF
-177 LHASAENGDI
+177 HAQAENGEI
-187 EPAIGRDIEIRR
+187 EPAIGRDVEIRR

-223 AIIEGLAHRILR
+223 AIVEGLAHRILR
-235 GDVPEEMRS
+235 GDVPDEMRS
-244 LRLYALDF
+244 LRLHALDF

-271 IIDEVKADPNIV
+271 IIEEVKSDPNIV

-351 LESSITIMRGIKSR
+351 LDSSVTIMRGIKSR
-365 YESHHRIKILDEA
+365 YESYHRIKILDEA

-440 DEFEHDLSELEHEI
+440 DEFEHDLSDLEHEL
-454 TNLKEQERTMYA
+454 TNLKEQERMMYA

-472 NHLEQIHRLREQK
+472 THLEQIHRLREQK
-485 ETLETQREN
+485 ETLDTQREN
-494 ERAIGHYTE
+494 ERSIGHYSE
-503 AVALEHQI
+503 AVTIEHQI
-511 SSINQALEQQ
+511 SSIEHALEQQ
-521 LNEIEEDSS
+521 MSEIDEDSS

-570 LTNTIKGQ
+570 LKNTVKGQ

-734 LNPDS
+734 LNQDS
-739 TTDEEML
+739 IVDEELL

-754 KERISPEFVNRLN
+754 KEQISPEFVNRLN

-777 QIITDIAKLQLANLK
+777 PIIIDIAKLQLANLK
-792 NSMATRGVNII
+792 KNMESRGIDLI
-803 FDDGVAL
+803 FDDEVAL
-810 KIAEFGYAP
+810 KIAELGYAP

-826 KRAIEEHIVNNLT
+826 KRAIEEYVVNNLT
-839 LKFLTSE
+839 LKLLTSE
-846 ISQDLPI
+846 INQTNPI
-853 QISIENNDLK
+853 QISIENNELK
-863 FHNRIEF
+863 FQNRN

>member
-8 TLARTAIQKA
+8 TLAKTAIQKA
-18 HTLATQ
+18 HALATQ

-90 EKSTTIATRRNSNFV
+90 EKSTTIATRRNSHFV
-105 TLEHIVAAFRETDNA
+105 TLEHIFAAFRETDNA

-159 ESRTENAPLRHL
+159 ENRTENSHLRHL

-177 LHASAENGDI
+177 LHAQAENGDI

-271 IIDEVKADPNIV
+271 IIDEVKAEPNIV

-395 PDKAIDLIDEAASR
+395 PDKAIDLVDEAASR

-440 DEFEHDLSELEHEI
+440 DEFEHDLSELAHEI

-521 LNEIEEDSS
+521 MNEIEEDSS

-570 LTNTIKGQ
+570 LTDTVKGQ
-578 DEAVR
+578 DEAGR

-754 KERISPEFVNRLN
+754 KERVSPEFVNRLN

-792 NSMATRGVNII
+792 NSMATRGVNIN
-803 FDDGVAL
+803 FDDDVAL
-810 KIAEFGYAP
+810 KIAGLGYAP

-826 KRAIEEHIVNNLT
+826 KRAVEEHIVNKLT
-839 LKFLTSE
+839 LKFLTGE
-846 ISQDLPI
+846 INQNQPI
-853 QISIENNDLK
+853 QISIENNELK
-863 FHNRIEF
+863 ILNRI